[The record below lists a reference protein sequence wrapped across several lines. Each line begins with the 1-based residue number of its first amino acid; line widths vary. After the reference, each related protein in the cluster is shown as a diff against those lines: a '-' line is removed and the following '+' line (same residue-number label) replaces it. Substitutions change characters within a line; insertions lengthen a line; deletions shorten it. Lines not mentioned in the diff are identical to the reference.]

1 MKGKGTIT
9 IVLGIVCFC
18 LVALM
23 FVQFKTVKQTDITSI
38 ETMRE
43 TELRDELVNWRTKY
57 EEINKKLQETNY
69 KINEYTQTSLD
80 DKKTKDL
87 LEEELKQARTNLG
100 LTDVIGQGIIIKL
113 RDNENDAKEGI
124 DLYDRRISVYDLL
137 QLINELK
144 LAGAEA
150 IEINGVRIVNN
161 SDITL
166 IVDSFIKIDD
176 HRLNSPYIVKAI
188 GNKTTLEA
196 SLTQKK
202 SGYIDKTIKPYDKIA
217 TIETSDQI
225 HISKYDK
232 EISLRYIEGEK

>member
-1 MKGKGTIT
+1 MEFYI
-9 IVLGIVCFC
+9 
-18 LVALM
+18 
-23 FVQFKTVKQTDITSI
+23 
-38 ETMRE
+38 
-43 TELRDELVNWRTKY
+43 
-57 EEINKKLQETNY
+57 
-69 KINEYTQTSLD
+69 
-80 DKKTKDL
+80 
-87 LEEELKQARTNLG
+87 
-100 LTDVIGQGIIIKL
+100 
-113 RDNENDAKEGI
+113 
-124 DLYDRRISVYDLL
+124 RRVGGY
-137 QLINELK
+137 
-144 LAGAEA
+144 
-150 IEINGVRIVNN
+150 NGVKWSDVKDN
-161 SDITL
+161 SFDYPIWIGILWL